1 MDAYETRYKTLV
13 EKKLLEGIQVS
24 KDRMISNPQSTLEGY
39 QRLVGWVEGLTAAL
53 EVLKEV
59 EVELTRRPED
69 KRKPWTKTS
78 RYED

>member
-13 EKKLLEGIQVS
+13 EKKLFEGVQEF
-24 KDRMISNPQSTLEGY
+24 KDRMITNPESTFEGHY
-39 QRLVGWVEGLTAAL
+39 LMVGMVKGLMAGL
-53 EVLKEV
+53 DILKEV

-69 KRKPWTKTS
+69 KRKPWTITS